1 MRIDLDAVEN
11 ISYEKSYVAYLDV
24 LGFKNLVM
32 SKNKKDKLKLEQYF
46 GIVNSA
52 IEYLKQIR
60 SKKNIGSI
68 IIRTYLKIDLGVF

>member
-1 MRIDLDAVEN
+1 MPSQIRRIMKINLDAVEN
-11 ISYEKSYVAYLDV
+11 ISYEKSYVAFLDV

-52 IEYLKQIR
+52 IEYLKRIP
-60 SKKNIGSI
+60 SKKISDQLLSVT
-68 IIRTYLKIDLGVF
+68 R